1 MSKFDFAKGVSMIVS
16 GTANWANLTE
26 RSGPNKL
33 SEKYMVELTLDDAS
47 VQELTTMKILNHVN
61 IKRQDG
67 TLKYEKPTMR
77 LKSKNAPRVYD
88 LKKDLFNDLIGNGSK
103 LRCQITI
110 KTWELGGKKG
120 LTCYV
125 NKVLVLELLDSD
137 QVDDTA
143 FWSDIPAELTQSVS
157 KEETEMPNAT
167 ASDAFSNDVSDD
179 DLPF

>member
-1 MSKFDFAKGVSMIVS
+1 MSKFDFAKGVPMIVS

-47 VQELTTMKILNHVN
+47 LNELKTMGIADHVN

-67 TLKYEKPTMR
+67 TLKYEKPTIR
-77 LKSKNAPRVYD
+77 LKSKNLPRVYD

-103 LRCQITI
+103 LRCQILI
-110 KTWELGGKKG
+110 KTWELAGKKG
-120 LTCYV
+120 LACYV
-125 NKVLVLELLDSD
+125 NKVLVLELLDID
-137 QVDDTA
+137 QVDDSA
-143 FWSDIPAELTQSVS
+143 FWADVPEELTQSVS
-157 KEETEMPNAT
+157 KEQSSVPTSE
-167 ASDAFSNDVSDD
+167 ASEAFSNDD